1 MSTKRLNTQGKLE
14 AARAAFD
21 EVLTISRR
29 LAEQDPSNAG
39 WQHGLA
45 IAIHRIATM
54 ASTSGLHDRA
64 IGLLVEAMQILER
77 VVELAPE
84 QLDWKAELGQISSEL
99 LATKSHLAEGP
110 SPQFSTENFETRE
123 INE

>member
-1 MSTKRLNTQGKLE
+1 ME

-123 INE
+123 IKE